1 MASQLRETRVNYW
14 VFEFYISKAFEAF
27 RNEEYDSYV
36 QFRNLVQALVF
47 RPVNNQSDVIIKL
60 RFMQFLS
67 QINDGDKPDITF
79 QSSLTPLESALT
91 TLENICSEI
100 DVSQSVLEQV
110 HTSIREMLVIVCIKN
125 EKFEKAR
132 LMLYKHFPKGRDS
145 AGKKKLFE
153 DLIKRKCST
162 HSVIKS
168 VSYSEFKQDMLDF
181 IDNLYHLPE
190 PFLIKVSKLAEQGQT
205 IDGGVSRKSQNVRAP
220 DEQSSTTGRGPQMA
234 QLPSEQ
240 RVSAD
245 HCPFSSEQNGQAENG
260 HSSAGPLSSTVLV
273 QLSLSMLR
281 AVFLDLAELLPVSAP
296 FSLVQ
301 EEVDREAVEQE
312 SGIDLDSDELILRLS
327 ETPVDLLLRE
337 TEESRRAGGERVL
350 DADQPEQ
357 QGQENPVD
365 LTLTEN
371 VLEKSGCYNGSGLTP
386 HQIRGAASA
395 DPENANTN
403 QNAKKHPGAAG
414 SVTVAQLVMEEDS
427 QTSEFETVDSQL
439 TPSPLTAGHSEDD
452 LLNSLPTNS
461 MPVRK
466 NRRPASSRKSI
477 PSEPEPASPEQ
488 PTEPQNCSTPTRVA
502 SPSPSSS
509 DSTPVKHHNQIKKRN
524 WLDVS
529 GIPDDWSDEESLF
542 GASTSVKADTKG
554 TKRKKWTEEESDWVC
569 QGVAKYGEGRWGKIK
584 NMFPFQG
591 RTAVNIKDRWRTMK
605 KLNLA

>member
-1 MASQLRETRVNYW
+1 MLSLLTLCTCLLCALLSLCCWNTVNKTIVGLKKDYLML
-14 VFEFYISKAFEAF
+14 
-27 RNEEYDSYV
+27 SY
-36 QFRNLVQALVF
+36 FILTSLFSLVF

-181 IDNLYHLPE
+181 IENLYHLPE
-190 PFLIKVSKLAEQGQT
+190 PFLIKVRLSL
-205 IDGGVSRKSQNVRAP
+205 DG
-220 DEQSSTTGRGPQMA
+220 
-234 QLPSEQ
+234 
-240 RVSAD
+240 
-245 HCPFSSEQNGQAENG
+245 
-260 HSSAGPLSSTVLV
+260 SAGPLSSTVLV

-281 AVFLDLAELLPVSAP
+281 AVFLDLAQLLPVSAP

-337 TEESRRAGGERVL
+337 TEETRRAGGERVL
-350 DADQPEQ
+350 DQPEQ

-371 VLEKSGCYNGSGLTP
+371 VVEKSGCYNGSGLTP
-386 HQIRGAASA
+386 SQIRGAASA

-452 LLNSLPTNS
+452 FLNSLPTNS

-466 NRRPASSRKSI
+466 NRRPASSR
-477 PSEPEPASPEQ
+477 
-488 PTEPQNCSTPTRVA
+488 
-502 SPSPSSS
+502 
-509 DSTPVKHHNQIKKRN
+509 
-524 WLDVS
+524 
-529 GIPDDWSDEESLF
+529 
-542 GASTSVKADTKG
+542 
-554 TKRKKWTEEESDWVC
+554 
-569 QGVAKYGEGRWGKIK
+569 
-584 NMFPFQG
+584 
-591 RTAVNIKDRWRTMK
+591 
-605 KLNLA
+605 

>member
-1 MASQLRETRVNYW
+1 PPNSKQNMEHHNDERGPKMASQLRETRVNYW

-36 QFRNLVQALVF
+36 QFRNLVQGECCVVTL
-47 RPVNNQSDVIIKL
+47 DVIIKL

-110 HTSIREMLVIVCIKN
+110 HTSIREMV
-125 EKFEKAR
+125 R
-132 LMLYKHFPKGRDS
+132 L
-145 AGKKKLFE
+145 
-153 DLIKRKCST
+153 
-162 HSVIKS
+162 
-168 VSYSEFKQDMLDF
+168 
-181 IDNLYHLPE
+181 
-190 PFLIKVSKLAEQGQT
+190 
-205 IDGGVSRKSQNVRAP
+205 
-220 DEQSSTTGRGPQMA
+220 
-234 QLPSEQ
+234 
-240 RVSAD
+240 
-245 HCPFSSEQNGQAENG
+245 
-260 HSSAGPLSSTVLV
+260 SAGPLSSTVLV

-466 NRRPASSRKSI
+466 NRRPASSR
-477 PSEPEPASPEQ
+477 
-488 PTEPQNCSTPTRVA
+488 
-502 SPSPSSS
+502 
-509 DSTPVKHHNQIKKRN
+509 
-524 WLDVS
+524 
-529 GIPDDWSDEESLF
+529 
-542 GASTSVKADTKG
+542 
-554 TKRKKWTEEESDWVC
+554 
-569 QGVAKYGEGRWGKIK
+569 
-584 NMFPFQG
+584 
-591 RTAVNIKDRWRTMK
+591 
-605 KLNLA
+605 